1 MRGRLADVILVTHF
15 LFVLFVA
22 GGLPAIWLGAAVGWR
37 WVRNPW
43 FRLAHLA
50 AIVVVAAESLAGIW
64 CPLTIWEDAL
74 RGERAEMSFFAR
86 IVHKLLFYNFPEWVF
101 TALYSLFAAAV
112 AVTFWLVPP
121 RRL

>member
-1 MRGRLADVILVTHF
+1 MRGLLADIILVTHF

-22 GGLPAIWLGAAVGWR
+22 GGLPAIWLGVAVGWR

-74 RGERAEMSFFAR
+74 RGERAEMSFFAH

-101 TALYSLFAAAV
+101 TALYSLFAVAV
-112 AVTFWLVPP
+112 AVTFWLAPP
-121 RRL
+121 RR